1 MISRTIR
8 DLRGMLLGGAVLLA
22 LSAIT
27 LWGCSSSKPPPV
39 PSARDGFDAA
49 MRLYDNGKWEDARTT
64 FEAVVFNH
72 PGTTIVDSAQ
82 YMMAMCYYREKDPI
96 LAASEFERLHSH
108 YPTSD
113 LVDDADYMRAVCLVA
128 AAPSHTGLDQE
139 KTREAVNE
147 LKLFKDNHPLSEYI
161 PRVDSLLSESY
172 RVLSQKDFDT
182 GRLYMK
188 LNRPESARI
197 YFQGLIDEYPESP
210 LVPDALYYMGEGQRK
225 LDSLD
230 NAVEYYEKL
239 IYLYPDN
246 ERTDKARKRVA
257 KIAREREGDT
267 TQAADSATDGN

>member
-1 MISRTIR
+1 MISRLTR
-8 DLRGMLLGGAVLLA
+8 DFRGFLPGVAVLMTLA
-22 LSAIT
+22 AIT
-27 LWGCSSSKPPPV
+27 LWGCSSSKPRPV

-72 PGTTIVDSAQ
+72 PGSAIVDSAQ
-82 YMMAMCYYREKDPI
+82 YMMAMCYFRQKDPI
-96 LAASEFERLHSH
+96 LAAAEFERLHTH

-113 LVDDADYMRAVCLVA
+113 LVDDADYMRAVCLIA
-128 AAPSHTGLDQE
+128 SAPSHTGLDQE
-139 KTREAVNE
+139 KTRDAVNE

-161 PRVDSLLSESY
+161 PKVDSLLSESY

-188 LNRPESARI
+188 LNHPESARI
-197 YFQGLIDEYPESP
+197 YFQGLIDAYPESP
-210 LVPDALYYMGEGQRK
+210 LVPEALYYMAEGQRK

-230 NAVEYYEKL
+230 NAVQYYEKI

-246 ERTDKARKRVA
+246 ERAEKARKRVA
-257 KIAREREGDT
+257 RIAREREED
-267 TQAADSATDGN
+267 TQAADTATDGN